1 MNAPITPVSTEETLR
16 RYPELHEL
24 VTVRE
29 AGWFFRPIMSEH
41 AELEGIVGSYSRA
54 QYTDALWI
62 YDRSKV
68 IGIRVLDER
77 YGGGTVWVKDSGDLQ
92 EVVQELLALPE
103 PGQRLAPH
111 LVIAPTQLWT
121 P

>member
-1 MNAPITPVSTEETLR
+1 VTAPVGIEEALR
-16 RYPELHEL
+16 RFPELQEL

-29 AGWFFRPIMSEH
+29 AGWYFRSIANEH

-62 YDRSKV
+62 YDRTKV
-68 IGIRVLDER
+68 IGIRVLDES
-77 YGGGTVWVKDSGDLQ
+77 YGGGAVWVKDGGDLQ
-92 EVVQELLALPE
+92 EVVRELLALPE
-103 PGQRLAPH
+103 PGHRLAPH
-111 LVIAPTQLWT
+111 LVIAPISLWT